1 MARFADYTD
10 YALWTNN
17 TSANSPTLE
26 GFRKLSVSELQA
38 IATIVDRWKSQKE
51 VLI

>member
-10 YALWTNN
+10 YALWTNS
-17 TSANSPTLE
+17 TSENCPTLE
-26 GFRKLSVSELQA
+26 EFRKLTVSELQT
-38 IATIVDRWKSQKE
+38 IATIVDRWKEQRE